1 MLCNSELEIVS
12 SSQTETLERN
22 LLETEPRQLVS
33 SPALWLGTRQL
44 GLRMR

>member
-12 SSQTETLERN
+12 SSQTLERN
-22 LLETEPRQLVS
+22 LLETEPRQLVLF
-33 SPALWLGTRQL
+33 PALWLGTRQL